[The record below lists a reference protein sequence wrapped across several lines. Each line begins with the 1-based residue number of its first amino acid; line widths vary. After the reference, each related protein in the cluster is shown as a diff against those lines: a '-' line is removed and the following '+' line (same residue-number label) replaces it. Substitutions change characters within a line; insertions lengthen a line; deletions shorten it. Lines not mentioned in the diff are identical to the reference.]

1 MNLGSLKAM
10 FSRRT
15 LPLAILAVVPVL
27 FAACNQV
34 GGATLTFWDLIFG
47 MVFFFF
53 WIMWIMI
60 VINIFVD
67 IFRRNDL
74 SGLWKVIWIIV
85 IFWIPFIGILI
96 YIFSRPKMTAQDLE
110 LATQAEAATKAA
122 SQVSVADQLEKLTQ
136 LRDAGTISVPEY
148 EQLKA
153 KLLAQ

>member
-1 MNLGSLKAM
+1 MIGSLKAALG
-10 FSRRT
+10 RRT

-34 GGATLTFWDLIFG
+34 GGATLTFWDLVWG

-53 WIMWIMI
+53 WFMWIMI

-74 SGLWKVIWIIV
+74 SGAWKVIWIIV

-110 LATQAEAATKAA
+110 MATQAAAAQKAA

>member
-34 GGATLTFWDLIFG
+34 GGATLTFWDLVWG

-74 SGLWKVIWIIV
+74 SGLWKVIWVIV

-96 YIFSRPKMTAQDLE
+96 YIFARPKMTPQDLE
-110 LATQAEAATKAA
+110 MATQAAAAQKAA
-122 SQVSVADQLEKLTQ
+122 SQVSVTDQLEKLTQ